1 MFSSVPVKEHNCRV
15 TRRGGLRMVQKP
27 AVDLN
32 AILAGDHVRLEG
44 NVMFAWGSIPLD
56 VLVVVKRHRTDGR
69 EVEERKA
76 NQQRRRSRAE
86 AARPPEEIE
95 KKILKGR
102 AHSSIACD
110 PKRSP
115 STPAQRRFA
124 TRHTQDFWTLLDTR
138 SAESKDPGPEKTD
151 RQKPQAARSTATETG
166 GRVRVFLTAVDCH
179 YATNTARDDVSSPP
193 RR

>member
-1 MFSSVPVKEHNCRV
+1 
-15 TRRGGLRMVQKP
+15 MVQKP

-69 EVEERKA
+69 EVEERVLLDVKKA

-86 AARPPEEIE
+86 AARPPDEIE
-95 KKILKGR
+95 KKILEGR

-124 TRHTQDFWTLLDTR
+124 TRHTQDFWTLLDPR
-138 SAESKDPGPEKTD
+138 SAESKDPGPKD
-151 RQKPQAARSTATETG
+151 GQAKATG
-166 GRVRVFLTAVDCH
+166 GEIDGD
-179 YATNTARDDVSSPP
+179 RDWGESESVLLNSG
-193 RR
+193 